1 MRPRPGR
8 PCIIADWIRLE
19 GVVDQI
25 SHALGPPLCLEAL
38 RDFRVEK
45 IPKNKCSRFFSDKEI
60 SGVFVLTSLQ
70 AFLDIGWQCDSIK
83 WRIIP
88 DSAVSIW
95 TSTSKSI
102 ESRCSQ
108 TAQSCATRAH

>member
-1 MRPRPGR
+1 MF
-8 PCIIADWIRLE
+8 IRLLLLMF
-19 GVVDQI
+19 GAI
-25 SHALGPPLCLEAL
+25 L
-38 RDFRVEK
+38 
-45 IPKNKCSRFFSDKEI
+45 
-60 SGVFVLTSLQ
+60 VLFLAAA